1 MSRSHPEN
9 QKEVYKFWLGFF
21 EKITVLIVA
30 AVIVPSIVGQLSF
43 PFTLAI
49 GWTGVVLVLLVIMSL
64 LSYSI
69 WHLPKTRENHPK
81 GDES

>member
-1 MSRSHPEN
+1 MICAGGGAMNRSHPEN
-9 QKEVYKFWLGFF
+9 Q
-21 EKITVLIVA
+21 I
-30 AVIVPSIVGQLSF
+30 
-43 PFTLAI
+43 TLAI